1 MRKENREMETC
12 FICVYKLSEADGYA
26 ELVAVDHRAKTVF
39 PLRLPVEDCVLI
51 RSGLSFKEF
60 RAEDAFS
67 SVGGDVV
74 QNGVSVDVGFRSTD
88 ESLPKCKPENEI
100 GVGGIPGHG
109 SQEVVIC
116 ERAIK
121 SRPKKQLIDVFFQF
135 FVLLRVFLFKGCK
148 FFFRRAEFTQKAKMF
163 ERMGGQDLFV
173 AKTAGS
179 FDGYKQMI
187 EEASGQGADSLAE
200 DDAQGGKDSDGSPLD
215 DAVDNGAPIAGCEK
229 INHALHGGSVTG
241 LN

>member
-1 MRKENREMETC
+1 MKTC
-12 FICVYKLSEADGYA
+12 FICVYMLSEADGYA

-39 PLRLPVEDCVLI
+39 PLRLPMEDCVII
-51 RSGLSFKEF
+51 RSVSLKKS
-60 RAEDAFS
+60 RAEDS
-67 SVGGDVV
+67 LLSCGGDVE

-109 SQEVVIC
+109 AQELVIC

-121 SRPKKQLIDVFFQF
+121 SRPMKQLVDGFFQF

-148 FFFRRAEFTQKAKMF
+148 FFFRRAEFAPKSKML

-179 FDGYKQMI
+179 FDGYAQLI
-187 EEASGQGADSLAE
+187 AEDSSKVPDVLAE

-215 DAVDNGAPIAGCEK
+215 DAVDDGAPIAGCEK

>member
-1 MRKENREMETC
+1 MKTC

-39 PLRLPVEDCVLI
+39 PLRLPVKDCVMI
-51 RSGLSFKEF
+51 RSVSLKKS
-60 RAEDAFS
+60 RAEDS
-67 SVGGDVV
+67 LLSCGGDVENSGDAGDMV
-74 QNGVSVDVGFRSTD
+74 PGVLK
-88 ESLPKCKPENEI
+88 ESRFISKTENEFC
-100 GVGGIPGHG
+100 VRGIPGHSLSDLVHGKFALQG
-109 SQEVVIC
+109 S
-116 ERAIK
+116 
-121 SRPKKQLIDVFFQF
+121 PKKQLVDGFFQF

-148 FFFRRAEFTQKAKMF
+148 FFFRRAEFAPKSKML

-179 FDGYKQMI
+179 FDGYAQLI
-187 EEASGQGADSLAE
+187 AEDSSKVPDVLAE

-215 DAVDNGAPIAGCEK
+215 DAVDDGAPIAGCEK